1 MDKERAKF
9 ILQSFRPDGADA
21 GDPDFAEALALATK
35 DRELGEWL
43 AKERTRDAA
52 FAAALGELPIP
63 EDLREAIFGVLEGG
77 DSELTDLDASF
88 VGALASVRAP
98 EGLRDKIL
106 TAMEVE
112 QKVVRPRFGHWKWV
126 SSAVAAVIAVSL
138 VAVFTVGGGNAI
150 AGTTVAEVEHSTID
164 LLSNPLFKLDLKDD
178 EQAAL
183 YGWLKGKNLPAEG
196 VSKNSIKEYTAKV
209 LGEAVIA
216 SQIGVI
222 LDSSPSMKE
231 YVEKLRTEI
240 SEQFRYSYFVEVEE
254 CAIDRP
260 QGLWSRLGRNIK
272 IHPKS
277 SVMVRSAPWFYA
289 DPSPHLNP
297 FLPNWHSPKDL
308 SVLKSLDSCYV
319 EWPAL
324 SRHSNSA
331 FLAMIDLLDVDSIFW
346 FSDFEDDVDEKMN
359 NILVTLMK
367 EKGIRLYL
375 VSVDNKPSKM
385 FRDYAKESGGSYR
398 KERIRR

>member
-1 MDKERAKF
+1 MNVNPKRWITLICTIIDTSTLVAGEYGGKWTTISKADVSWKLITNLKEEQDERLKMLEIHEFPDVPSLSFDHFPEAAGKAGARLLDRFMNGKLGGAKTEQFLQGIHQDLKANQDK
-9 ILQSFRPDGADA
+9 LY
-21 GDPDFAEALALATK
+21 EA
-35 DRELGEWL
+35 
-43 AKERTRDAA
+43 
-52 FAAALGELPIP
+52 
-63 EDLREAIFGVLEGG
+63 
-77 DSELTDLDASF
+77 
-88 VGALASVRAP
+88 
-98 EGLRDKIL
+98 
-106 TAMEVE
+106 E
-112 QKVVRPRFGHWKWV
+112 QKAAKIWK
-126 SSAVAAVIAVSL
+126 
-138 VAVFTVGGGNAI
+138 
-150 AGTTVAEVEHSTID
+150 
-164 LLSNPLFKLDLKDD
+164 
-178 EQAAL
+178 
-183 YGWLKGKNLPAEG
+183 PAEG